1 MTDPRVKERTGQKG
15 KDPQPKEPN
24 PSKGAGRKHKV
35 HQRPEDQRVAPDPK
49 EKESG

>member
-15 KDPQPKEPN
+15 RDRQAKEPK

-35 HQRPEDQRVAPDPK
+35 QQRPDDQRTAPDPK
-49 EKESG
+49 EKESA